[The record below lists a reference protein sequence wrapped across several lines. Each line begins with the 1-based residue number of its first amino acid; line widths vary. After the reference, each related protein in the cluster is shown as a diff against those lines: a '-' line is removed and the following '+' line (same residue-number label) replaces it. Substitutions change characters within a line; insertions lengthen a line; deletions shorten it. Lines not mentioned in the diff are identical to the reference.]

1 MRNRSAVTVNPFPAG
16 LEIYAVLDALEPV
29 GDQVIDADLWAMLR
43 WMVEGLGG
51 HWSLKELG
59 ATGRLHQVSAALA
72 ENAW

>member
-1 MRNRSAVTVNPFPAG
+1 
-16 LEIYAVLDALEPV
+16 VLDALEPV

-59 ATGRLHQVSAALA
+59 ATGDYIKYQQH
-72 ENAW
+72 